1 MKKKKIDRSME
12 KKKKDFWKIDF
23 ERKETKSKRIKRR
36 NVKEKKKRQCF
47 ILSWQRKKWQAYVI
61 YGLG

>member
-1 MKKKKIDRSME
+1 ME